1 MRLFGFK
8 FERAVTYHPVSLFT
22 YSKERSAHTVPIILI
37 DSEIVVYKVSPA
49 EVLHKFLVMRNDY
62 KLKVPLLLTSSNDS
76 VPKKK
81 TNKQTNKQKR
91 KQNEI

>member
-76 VPKKK
+76 VPKK
-81 TNKQTNKQKR
+81 NKQTNKQTKT
-91 KQNEI
+91 KTK